1 MQTEKLLSAL
11 AQISTSPLSGTQ
23 QVQQTCTHSTGHV
36 QPAEPSESTYRPA
49 PLPVSS
55 APHLHASFKK
65 EPLEPSVDPFP
76 ELGATPPLPEGG
88 SGTGNGGFWTI
99 PQVVDAGAAQ
109 AHAHSMHTRH
119 SAPGGCA
126 AFSAGTAAHER
137 GGMLGLVIAAAT
149 LENQPECD
157 SWRNRRGVDTGA
169 CGGATDAMQV
179 TDVGRRMPPAAFQ
192 GALPLVGAAGV
203 QDVGLGGAAGAD
215 PTSTWLSGPLQPMS
229 DRASDFSLL
238 LSGLLGNAPVR
249 PQGLQQQLQQAGG
262 LSVRSICGA

>member
-1 MQTEKLLSAL
+1 
-11 AQISTSPLSGTQ
+11 
-23 QVQQTCTHSTGHV
+23 
-36 QPAEPSESTYRPA
+36 
-49 PLPVSS
+49 
-55 APHLHASFKK
+55 
-65 EPLEPSVDPFP
+65 
-76 ELGATPPLPEGG
+76 
-88 SGTGNGGFWTI
+88 
-99 PQVVDAGAAQ
+99 
-109 AHAHSMHTRH
+109 
-119 SAPGGCA
+119 
-126 AFSAGTAAHER
+126 
-137 GGMLGLVIAAAT
+137 MLGLVIAAAT